1 MLTILVCFMCLNFK
15 NNNLNHQN
23 KKKLLLLIVKPR
35 NAYFVCKYLPDF
47 QPARM
52 RRFPGSRLCWVRTVV
67 SSPCP
72 VHTGSTPDSLR
83 GQAGTAVPELRHRAS
98 GKTHNPDI
106 PKTIGLEIR
115 NESLLSVGTCAEST
129 LYVRMFRA
137 PLPNDCR

>member
-1 MLTILVCFMCLNFK
+1 M
-15 NNNLNHQN
+15 
-23 KKKLLLLIVKPR
+23 
-35 NAYFVCKYLPDF
+35 CKYLPDF

-129 LYVRMFRA
+129 QCTSECSGLLCQMIAVNTIDSLLRNAYHRFFMNILYLVLCAVMYALFV
-137 PLPNDCR
+137 CK

>member
-1 MLTILVCFMCLNFK
+1 MSNVLNQGIWHRGPLWGLYK
-15 NNNLNHQN
+15 EAG
-23 KKKLLLLIVKPR
+23 PC
-35 NAYFVCKYLPDF
+35 YFVCKYLPDF

-52 RRFPGSRLCWVRTVV
+52 RRFPGSRPCWVRTVA

-72 VHTGSTPDSLR
+72 VRTGSTPDSPR
-83 GQAGTAVPELRHRAS
+83 GQAETAVPELRHRAS
-98 GKTHNPDI
+98 GKTHNPGI

-129 LYVRMFRA
+129 LYVRMIRV